1 MIQNYFQ
8 IRLLLLLSFNIFM
21 MNSVI
26 GFDVGNR
33 CLNRMNRFAL
43 TFIPHRLSETNTMAN
58 TMITKNKLSSKTSF
72 RNNYSTKL
80 CMSTQSPSSLLN
92 CPLKFETLPYRG
104 VEVRLSSEMKHQSK
118 NINDNDDERFLDEL
132 KQSLKF
138 WKDENYTSA
147 WIHLPSNRASL
158 VESLTS
164 SSSNS
169 KEENLEVGIDNF
181 ELHHV
186 NTTEQTIVLKQWLNV
201 HTEDKIPPFAT
212 HQVGCAGFVVS
223 DKNELLLVKEWQ
235 TARTNDGSTFQRI
248 PSKQWK
254 LPGGLCDIG
263 ESFGEGSCREV
274 WEETGISCEFKSIL
288 CFWNRHGLTFG
299 KSDIYVV
306 CLLTPTSTELQ
317 QDMTEISQVK
327 WISIKE
333 FIQND
338 DEYDHPLIRHV
349 FQHAYGLTTQN
360 GDDDTI
366 DWNKQIEPKNQI
378 QEGAVQWPNRQPYPT
393 YTASSTTT
401 FDASTET

>member
-1 MIQNYFQ
+1 MVQNYLQ
-8 IRLLLLLSFNIFM
+8 IRLVLSLLFNTIM
-21 MNSVI
+21 MKPVI
-26 GFDVGNR
+26 GFGVGSR

-43 TFIPHRLSETNTMAN
+43 TFIPHRLCETNIMTSTM
-58 TMITKNKLSSKTSF
+58 TSNKLSSKTSY
-72 RNNYSTKL
+72 RNNYSNKL
-80 CMSTQSPSSLLN
+80 SLSTQSSSN
-92 CPLKFETLPYRG
+92 CPLEFETLPYRG
-104 VEVRLSSEMKHQSK
+104 VQVRLSSDTKHQSN
-118 NINDNDDERFLDEL
+118 NIDDNDDERFLDEL
-132 KQSLKF
+132 HQSLKF

-164 SSSNS
+164 SSVS
-169 KEENLEVGIDNF
+169 KEGNLQVGIDNF

-212 HQVGCAGFVVS
+212 HQVGCAGFVIS
-223 DKNELLLVKEWQ
+223 DNNELLLVKEWQ
-235 TARTNDGSTFQRI
+235 TTRTNDGSTFQRI

-274 WEETGISCEFKSIL
+274 WEETGISCQFQSIL
-288 CFWNRHGLTFG
+288 CFWHRHGLTFG

-327 WISIKE
+327 WMPIQE

-338 DEYDHPLIRHV
+338 HEYDHPLIRHV

-360 GDDDTI
+360 SYNDTI
-366 DWNKQIEPKNQI
+366 DWNKRIEPKAQI

-393 YTASSTTT
+393 YTASSTTHK
-401 FDASTET
+401 DLAERNK